1 MVGLLKQT
9 SQEAEIQSAG
19 SQASDVA
26 RFNPSTPPSAASADM
41 LVERFQAF
49 TSEVLMHSVHELVSR

>member
-19 SQASDVA
+19 NQASEVA
-26 RFNPSTPPSAASADM
+26 RFNPSTPPSPNFLLAIGATD
-41 LVERFQAF
+41 
-49 TSEVLMHSVHELVSR
+49 

>member
-26 RFNPSTPPSAASADM
+26 RFNPSTPPRLKHLTQKGGPD
-41 LVERFQAF
+41 L
-49 TSEVLMHSVHELVSR
+49 